1 MVTIVIIVVALA
13 VGALAAVFAALAYA
27 AWMRTRRRRHD
38 PDSRRRVLGAW
49 SEALERLAAAG
60 IERRP
65 STTSLEFALRQAPAL
80 GAGAAGPPLMDLARL
95 HTLAMYSPDAPTV
108 AEADEAWSEVDAI
121 AGALRVTVPRTRR
134 WRVRWFSNL
143 RRRSAKPPEPVAA
156 GPAAGDRNGRGLSPE
171 P

>member
-1 MVTIVIIVVALA
+1 
-13 VGALAAVFAALAYA
+13 
-27 AWMRTRRRRHD
+27 
-38 PDSRRRVLGAW
+38 LGAW

-95 HTLAMYSPDAPTV
+95 HTLAMYAPDSPTA
-108 AEADEAWSEVDAI
+108 AQADEAWSEVDAI

-134 WRVRWFSNL
+134 WRVRWFSNI
-143 RRRSAKPPEPVAA
+143 RRRSAAPPEMERARD
-156 GPAAGDRNGRGLSPE
+156 GFGDDGSGEGNLSRE
-171 P
+171 R